1 MIVLGF
7 SQGMQPI
14 VAYNYGAKNYKRM
27 WDTFYLTVKCALTIT
42 LVGCLICELFPL
54 QITRL
59 FASGDSAMD
68 TKLVQITIDGFR
80 KNMCFFWAVGIA
92 VIGTNFFASMGKPK
106 KALFLSLTR
115 QIIFLIPL
123 LLFLPNLWGADGV
136 WFATPMADVLSVS
149 CTIYLV
155 WRERRLQSNLIGN
168 Y

>member
-1 MIVLGF
+1 
-7 SQGMQPI
+7 
-14 VAYNYGAKNYKRM
+14 
-27 WDTFYLTVKCALTIT
+27 
-42 LVGCLICELFPL
+42 
-54 QITRL
+54 
-59 FASGDSAMD
+59 MD

-123 LLFLPNLWGADGV
+123 LLLLPNMWGTDGV